1 MPLMTNQKWSKPLQ
15 PPNVFTR
22 HIISTLP
29 TSTWYYTI
37 WSCIVIIS
45 HPFHPSSLTLDIHH
59 LQIGLK
65 YIHFLQGNGWKVPL
79 CIIPHINT
87 IATGTSLA
95 GFKSFQKPILS
106 TWMSWHE
113 MSGLG
118 QSLKAI
124 HSTSG
129 RALSH
134 PLDGWLWHSPWSSIS
149 QNPAP
154 QNWVKSAKSMDIQ
167 TKSSSTSSPKK
178 ESSKKLRANIVSSQ
192 AKTFHSDQH

>member
-1 MPLMTNQKWSKPLQ
+1 MGPLQ
-15 PPNVFTR
+15 CRWWPIKNDQNLYNLQTYSPD
-22 HIISTLP
+22 ISSQPSQNLHDTI
-29 TSTWYYTI
+29 TI

-45 HPFHPSSLTLDIHH
+45 HPFHSSSLTLDTHH
-59 LQIGLK
+59 LQIGLR

-87 IATGTSLA
+87 VATGTSLA
-95 GFKSFQKPILS
+95 RLMDGQHLEP
-106 TWMSWHE
+106 WHE

-118 QSLKAI
+118 QSLKAL

-154 QNWVKSAKSMDIQ
+154 QKWVKSAKSMDIH
-167 TKSSSTSSPKK
+167 TKSSSTSSQK
-178 ESSKKLRANIVSSQ
+178 RI
-192 AKTFHSDQH
+192 